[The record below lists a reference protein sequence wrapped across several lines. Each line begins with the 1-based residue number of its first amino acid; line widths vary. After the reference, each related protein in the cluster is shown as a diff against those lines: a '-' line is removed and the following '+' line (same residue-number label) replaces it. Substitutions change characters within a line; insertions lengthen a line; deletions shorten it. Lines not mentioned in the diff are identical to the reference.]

1 MEELFADSS
10 CSSGPDSPGGLNQGY
25 LLDPT
30 DALYHDLSIFVPE
43 TPSPQLGKRRR
54 HSRITEDRFIPV
66 TTRSSP
72 EAPEHSSTSQ
82 HEFPHKSKRRKLAAA
97 TAEPS
102 FVPASSLR
110 VFPPVWLE
118 APLSTVSS
126 FSSSSSS
133 CSSSYLTPVSEE
145 EVEEVALTVAG
156 STGEANSGC
165 FSQRGSQ
172 TSPPESP
179 PGSDSLSFLTAEER
193 RWLNGEQG
201 SSATAEGEQI
211 VISDGE
217 EAVVRLAQE
226 EEDEALARSL
236 QAQFD
241 QEQAESH
248 IRQQSRHTYRP
259 YMEPSWMPHLLAA
272 VSPLAGFEDNLT
284 GQHRR
289 RGRGRRRNATLDF
302 PDNVQGNDYE
312 ALLEL
317 EERQGAVVSKKL
329 TLREIQRFPTKSFQ
343 CASSGGNTQCQI
355 CFCDYTDGEKLRML
369 PCFHDYHVQCIDRWL
384 KENITCPICRVN
396 LADSDS
402 LTPDL

>member
-201 SSATAEGEQI
+201 SSATEGEQI

-343 CASSGGNTQCQI
+343 CASSGGNTQ
-355 CFCDYTDGEKLRML
+355 
-369 PCFHDYHVQCIDRWL
+369 
-384 KENITCPICRVN
+384 
-396 LADSDS
+396 
-402 LTPDL
+402 